1 MFVKISKIN
10 GIEYVKIAR
19 SVRDKETKK
28 VKQVIV
34 KRLGK
39 LEDLLKED
47 PNYIQN
53 LKKYYSELSKQESQR
68 KIELAKF
75 GEIFMNFIEEDSD
88 EINYT
93 ELTRVKRFDEL
104 ENENLFDIEKIKEQF
119 SNSSIEFEFFNYGN
133 LVYKI
138 IYEKLKLDKLMN
150 SIKSTTQIK
159 YDSIILFKILPIWES

>member
-1 MFVKISKIN
+1 
-10 GIEYVKIAR
+10 
-19 SVRDKETKK
+19 
-28 VKQVIV
+28 
-34 KRLGK
+34 
-39 LEDLLKED
+39 
-47 PNYIQN
+47 
-53 LKKYYSELSKQESQR
+53 
-68 KIELAKF
+68 
-75 GEIFMNFIEEDSD
+75 MNFIEEDSD

-119 SNSSIEFEFFNYGN
+119 SNSSTEFEFFNYGN

-159 YDSIILFKILPIWES
+159 YDFNNIVQNLTYMRILNPCSKLRTYNEYENHFCKMMIH